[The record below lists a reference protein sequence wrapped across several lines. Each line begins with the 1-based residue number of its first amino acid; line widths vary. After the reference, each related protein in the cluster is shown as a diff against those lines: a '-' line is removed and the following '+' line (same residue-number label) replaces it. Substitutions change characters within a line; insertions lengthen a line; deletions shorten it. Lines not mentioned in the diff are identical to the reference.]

1 MALIRPVDLQEKTL
15 LEIDP
20 VFSHSPPVN
29 VDGDAKHMSSHS
41 GDGDTAPSTKTAD
54 LRKLP
59 FVPGSR
65 SRLLKAALGPIR
77 AMKSSGAAKV
87 CLLQCSEST
96 PL

>member
-1 MALIRPVDLQEKTL
+1 MALIRPVDLQDKTL

-20 VFSHSPPVN
+20 VFSHPAPIN
-29 VDGDAKHMSSHS
+29 VDGEAKHMSAPS
-41 GDGDTAPSTKTAD
+41 GDADMSSSAKTID

-87 CLLQCSEST
+87 CLL
-96 PL
+96 